1 MQKGRQKKEKG
12 QVKKEVI
19 KRWLCVWGRGAGRR
33 PTLWC
38 LFHDGCTFSR
48 KDQENSNK
56 DREAR
61 SMQYRTRTESN
72 KQENE
77 RTHTQQ
83 QKQVMRI
90 SFREFGPPLSASQLI
105 SLCVR
110 ATLLFFSTSLHQ
122 RKRIRASSH
131 RRTCPPPFV
140 TVACFHIAQATPG
153 GLYLQDSTWHIKS
166 VFTFPGTSLIARIHT
181 DLLLVWSTA
190 QRE

>member
-1 MQKGRQKKEKG
+1 MCVYTCQVLGTSVQKGRQKRERPGKEA
-12 QVKKEVI
+12 I

-33 PTLWC
+33 TTLWC

-56 DREAR
+56 DSEAR

-72 KQENE
+72 KQENV

-83 QKQVMRI
+83 QKQMMRI

-110 ATLLFFSTSLHQ
+110 AALLFFLRHCTNAKDSALLLIAAAVPLPSSPSRAFTSLTPHQ
-122 RKRIRASSH
+122 E
-131 RRTCPPPFV
+131 
-140 TVACFHIAQATPG
+140 AC
-153 GLYLQDSTWHIKS
+153 
-166 VFTFPGTSLIARIHT
+166 TFKIQLGI
-181 DLLLVWSTA
+181 
-190 QRE
+190 